1 MLLQKLKKQY
11 PNAVESLAQTNST
24 NQYLW
29 ISTDGKQLGI
39 PLESLTSQEQEL
51 LTALFDDPTKEN
63 SLNMTAS
70 QRNWYQFFNKQGELP
85 LTNWKQIRLIYF
97 TIRDANFSLVEFEQA
112 LRSFFHSDSILV
124 WENENGGYI
133 IDGESRNQLTFNDLQ
148 EIISTIESDFYSN
161 LQLFIGNFH
170 EVSYNLHKH
179 FSMETHC
186 FQIAKQLS
194 SNTKHHCIKTVFP
207 YALMYGINHQKEW
220 YLQELLGEMIDD
232 PEMIKTIKTYLQL
245 NRNATLTAKK
255 LFIHRN
261 SLQYRIDKFI
271 EKTNLDIKS
280 FHDAMLAYISILLL

>member
-11 PNAVESLAQTNST
+11 PNAIESLAQTDFT
-24 NQYLW
+24 DQYFW

-39 PLESLTSQEQEL
+39 PLESLTSQEQQL
-51 LTALFDDPTKEN
+51 LNALFDDSTQEN

-70 QRNWYQFFNKQGELP
+70 QINWYQFFNKQGELP

-112 LRSFFHSDSILV
+112 LQSFFHSDSILV

-133 IDGESRNQLTFNDLQ
+133 IEGECRNQLPFNDFQ

-161 LQLFIGNFH
+161 LQLFVGNLH

-179 FSMETHC
+179 FNMETHC
-186 FQIAKQLS
+186 FHIAKQHS

-207 YALMYGINHQKEW
+207 YLLMHGINQQKEW

-232 PEMIKTIKTYLQL
+232 SEMIKTIKTYIQL